1 MMIQV
6 QQRQQSVNCDN
17 TLKRSFRSIFW
28 LLTLLLCSV
37 CSMSNVLAAPSQSEI
52 GLWWNPA
59 KPGRGYTLDL
69 INGNLVL
76 IIYAYDQSGKPE
88 WTMAS
93 GPLSES
99 DWSQPLQRF
108 RFFPKKTPTSE
119 SNTITS
125 QTVGNATLSFQDATH
140 ARLNWTMGSNSGSE
154 LIELFSDVIS
164 NTPAERAGLWYS
176 PSLNGSGFTFF
187 NKAAKFGAVHYFYDD
202 SGMPT
207 WSLGVRS
214 AGNPNLRQTLAMDV
228 FSGGACL
235 ACPRKIPVA
244 SSLGQLDLA
253 LTSAIHGVGVSQYA
267 NSQISQRHTF
277 QPLLRLSSEQQA
289 QDLASGADPAF
300 VQANSLT
307 VSDTQTI
314 IAQAVAEARAR
325 GARATMAVVD
335 RVGNVLAV
343 FRMNG
348 ANTTVKIS
356 TERDPL
362 VTTGLEGIEL
372 ADLDGVAAIAKAI
385 TGAYLSSAGNAFTT
399 RTANQII
406 QENFNPLEKG
416 QPGGPLFGV
425 QFSQLPCSDLSA
437 RFGADGLVGPK
448 RSPLGLSADAGGLPL
463 YKNGV
468 VVGGVGVIADGLY
481 GIDRTITDVD
491 TDKDELIAL
500 AATFGFEPPADRRA
514 DRITVEGKL
523 FRYVDKGFN
532 GLASNPA
539 NTLGFNTLPGQLI
552 AVRGYTMPALNGVVQ
567 IIPGTVFGSAASG
580 VRTDAGENFPDQQ
593 AFVLVDAFNQ
603 PRYAPKA
610 GQNLNI
616 GEVQQILSDALS
628 VAEQARAQ
636 IRRPL
641 NTAARVTISVV
652 DVNGDILGVVR
663 SADAPVFG
671 TDVSLQKARTAAF
684 FSSANAASALL
695 NATDAI
701 YFGSGTRSSIAEYVG
716 AAQRFLD
723 DPDVLTGQVAFSD
736 RAGGNLSRPFYPD
749 GLNTTEHGPFS
760 KPFDQWSPFST
771 GLQLDLIVN
780 GVLSHVVFA
789 LGLVDDD
796 IGPSCTDVP
805 IATLNTL
812 ASVAKIPATEL
823 TIGTPVSALANGIQI
838 FPGSVPIYKGN
849 QLVGGIGVSGDG
861 VDQDD
866 LIAFLG
872 LHNAGIKLGGVGNAP
887 VAMRADQLL
896 PKGVRL
902 RYVQC
907 PIAPFRNQNSQN
919 VCQGK

>member
-1 MMIQV
+1 MMTKDPD
-6 QQRQQSVNCDN
+6 RQQIVNANDQ
-17 TLKRSFRSIFW
+17 LQPSIRSIYW
-28 LLTLLLCSV
+28 LIIILFCTVFSINN
-37 CSMSNVLAAPSQSEI
+37 SLAAPAQLEI
-52 GLWWNPA
+52 GLWWNPD
-59 KPGRGYTLDL
+59 KPGRGYTLD
-69 INGNLVL
+69 IVNGNLTL
-76 IIYAYDQSGKPE
+76 IIYAYDQTGKPE

-93 GPLSES
+93 GAFTES
-99 DWSQPLQRF
+99 GWSQQLQRY
-108 RFFPKKTPTSE
+108 TSN
-119 SNTITS
+119 SNNNAITS
-125 QTVGNATLSFQDATH
+125 QPVGNATLNFQDTTH
-140 ARLNWTMGSNSGSE
+140 ATLNWTMDSNSGSE
-154 LIELFSDVIS
+154 SIQLFSDVTS
-164 NTPAERAGLWYS
+164 NTPEERAGLWYS

-187 NKAAKFGAVHYFYDD
+187 NQSGNFGAVHYFYDD
-202 SGMPT
+202 SGLPT
-207 WSLGVRS
+207 WALGVNS
-214 AGNPNLRQTLAMDV
+214 AGNSDARQTLAMDV
-228 FSGGACL
+228 FNYGACL
-235 ACPRKIPVA
+235 GCPQKTPVA
-244 SSLGQLDLA
+244 SNIGQLDLA
-253 LTSAIHGVGVSQYA
+253 LTNAIHGIGVSQYA
-267 NSQISQRHTF
+267 LTSPLQITQNNTF

-289 QDLASGADPAF
+289 QQLASGANPTS

-307 VSDTQTI
+307 IGDIQTI
-314 IAQAVAEARAR
+314 IAQAVTEASAR
-325 GARATMAVVD
+325 GSLATMAVVD

-372 ADLDGVAAIAKAI
+372 PGLDGAAAITKAI

-425 QFSQLPCSDLSA
+425 QISQLPCSDLNA
-437 RFGADGLVGPK
+437 RFGSDGLVGPK
-448 RSPLGLSADAGGLPL
+448 RSPLGLSADPGGLPL
-463 YKNGV
+463 YKNGS

-491 TDKDELIAL
+491 TDKDELIAV
-500 AATFGFEPPADRRA
+500 AATFGFETPADRRA

-523 FRYVDKGFN
+523 FRYADKGFE

-539 NTLGFNTLPGQLI
+539 NSPAFNTLPGSLI
-552 AVRGYTMPALNGVVQ
+552 AVRGYTMPAVNDVVQ

-663 SADAPVFG
+663 SPDAPIFG

-701 YFGSGTRSSIAEYVG
+701 YLGSKTSSSIADYVG
-716 AAQRFLD
+716 AAQTFLN
-723 DPDVLTGQVAFSD
+723 DPNVLTGQIAFSD

-771 GLQLDLIVN
+771 GLQLDLVVN
-780 GVLSHVVFA
+780 GVLSHVAFA
-789 LGLVDDD
+789 LGLADAD
-796 IGPSCTDVP
+796 IGKSCTDVP
-805 IATLNTL
+805 TATLNVL
-812 ASVAKIPATEL
+812 ASEPFANLPAGAL
-823 TIGTPVSALANGIQI
+823 TIGTPVPALANGIQI

-849 QLVGGIGVSGDG
+849 QLVGGVGVSGDG

-872 LHNAGIKLGGVGNAP
+872 LHNAGVKLGSMGNAP
-887 VAMRADQLL
+887 IEMRADQLL
-896 PKGVRL
+896 PKGARL
-902 RYVQC
+902 RFVQC
-907 PIAPFRNQNSQN
+907 PIAPFRNQDDQN
-919 VCQGK
+919 VCQDK